1 MKKLAYSL
9 LGLWVKIALFCYYKN
24 ITIVGRAHIPL
35 DKAVMFLSNHQNAL
49 MDVLLI
55 ATRCGRKPWF
65 LARSDV
71 FANAFLQHLFK
82 FLQMLP
88 IYRLRDGRHQLSK
101 NNRIFDECGALLG
114 GGEAIVLFPEANHS
128 LRRRVRPLSKGFT
141 RIISIALEKFPGL
154 DVQLVPVGQN
164 YAYPMQVGD
173 SAALHFGNPISVQD
187 YAGVEDFPLAVKS
200 EVFHRIS
207 KLTTHI
213 PESDYETVVDR
224 FSGNEMLFL
233 RPIRVNEAIAEGAY
247 PNILDGWKHNIGRLL
262 KSLLVLWNFPMVLV
276 WRLLLK
282 PRVPEKEFTATFR
295 FGFVL
300 LMYPIFYLLGGLTLW
315 TLHHMETACLAVAGH
330 AVFNIILIKS
340 GVTSSSRRK

>member
-9 LGLWVKIALFCYYKN
+9 LGLWVKATLFCYYKN
-24 ITIVGRAHIPL
+24 ITAVGRVNIPL
-35 DKAVMFLSNHQNAL
+35 DKPVLFLSNHQNAL

-71 FANAFLQHLFK
+71 FANAFLRHLFN

-101 NNRIFDECGALLG
+101 NNRIFDACGALLG
-114 GGEAIVLFPEANHS
+114 DGEAIVLFPEANHS

-141 RIISIALEKFPGL
+141 RIISIALAKYPGL
-154 DVQLVPVGQN
+154 DIQLVPVGQN

-187 YAGVEDFPLAVKS
+187 YAGVEDFPRVIKE
-200 EVFHRIS
+200 EVFQRIS
-207 KLTTHI
+207 QLTAHI
-213 PESDYETVVDR
+213 PELEYETVVNR
-224 FSGNEMLFL
+224 FAQNETLFL
-233 RPIRVNEAIAEGAY
+233 HPTWVNDAIAKGVY
-247 PNILDGWKHNIGRLL
+247 PNVSNGWKQKIGELL

-282 PRVPEKEFTATFR
+282 PRVPEEEFTATFR

-300 LMYPIFYLLGGLTLW
+300 LMFPIFYLLGGIALW
-315 TLHHMETACLAVAGH
+315 GLYKLETACIAVAGH
-330 AVFNIILIKS
+330 AVFNIVLVKLGI
-340 GVTSSSRRK
+340 TSSSQRR